1 MVVDRPLRA
10 AVIGSGFGGLAAAIR
25 LAASGVRVT
34 VFEAR
39 DLPGGRAYVYKDRGY
54 TFDAGPT
61 VITAP
66 HCIEELFTT
75 AGKRMRDYVELL
87 PVTPFYRLFWTADG
101 TTFDYDGDGD
111 HMLAQIRARN
121 PDDAEGYAR
130 FVDYSRRVFETGYTK
145 LAHTPFPRFSDML
158 KVAPQLASLR
168 ADRSVYK
175 TVAKYVK
182 DEHVREALSFHS
194 LLVGGNPFETSSI
207 YTLIHY
213 LERTWGVSFPRG
225 GTGALVAALVKLLGE
240 LGGELRLEAPVKK
253 IRVDGA
259 KHLVT
264 TDARADEAF
273 DLVVSNADLHH
284 TYANLYADTPAARPM
299 AKRLQNMDWS
309 MSLYVLYF
317 GTDIS
322 YRDQIAHHTVV
333 FGPRY
338 RGLLDDI
345 FHGDVLPEDFSLY
358 LHAPHVTDPSL
369 APPGGGAFYVLS
381 PVPHLGNAPLDW
393 NAIGAPYGDRILTA
407 LERLLP
413 DVRRHVVVRRHFTPV
428 DFQTQLASY
437 HGSAFSV
444 APKLTQSAYFR
455 PHNKDKRI
463 PGLYIVGAGTHPGAG
478 VPGVINGAKATV
490 SSIAQDFGLATGDVP
505 ALVPAEAA
513 T

>member
-1 MVVDRPLRA
+1 MDRPLRA
-10 AVIGSGFGGLAAAIR
+10 AVVGSGFGGLAAAIR
-25 LAASGVRVT
+25 LAAAGVRVT

-39 DLPGGRAYVYKDRGY
+39 DLPGGRAYVYKQDGN

-101 TTFDYDGDGD
+101 TSFDYDGDGD

-121 PDDAEGYAR
+121 PEGYLR
-130 FVDYSRRVFETGYTK
+130 FVEYSKKVFDTGYTK

-158 KVAPQLASLR
+158 KVAPQLVKLR

-175 TVAKYVK
+175 TVAKYVT
-182 DEHVREALSFHS
+182 DEHTREALSFHS

-213 LERTWGVSFPRG
+213 LERTWGVSFPKG
-225 GTGALVAALVKLLGE
+225 GTGALVQGLVKLFGE
-240 LGGELRLEAPVKK
+240 LGGELRLEAPVRK
-253 IRVDGA
+253 IRVDG
-259 KHLVT
+259 KQHLVT

-273 DLVVSNADLHH
+273 DLVVSNADVHH
-284 TYANLYADTPAARPM
+284 TYAKLYGNAPM
-299 AKRLQNMDWS
+299 TKRLEKMDWS

-345 FHGDVLPEDFSLY
+345 FHGHTLPDDFSLY

-393 NAIGAPYGDRILTA
+393 SSIGHAYGDRILAA
-407 LERLLP
+407 LDQLLP
-413 DVRRHVVVRRHFTPV
+413 GVSDHVVTRRHFTPA
-428 DFQTQLASY
+428 DFESS
-437 HGSAFSV
+437 SAR
-444 APKLTQSAYFR
+444 T
-455 PHNKDKRI
+455 
-463 PGLYIVGAGTHPGAG
+463 
-478 VPGVINGAKATV
+478 
-490 SSIAQDFGLATGDVP
+490 SSRW
-505 ALVPAEAA
+505 
-513 T
+513 